1 MKTFEHVVRT
11 YNPSGKIMWERSF
24 QTADEAYKEY
34 VEVIEYTKR
43 TIPSGYS
50 ITVTRYNGDALMTLE
65 VIEG

>member
-1 MKTFEHVVRT
+1 MTTFEHVVRT

-34 VEVIEYTKR
+34 VDTIEYVKR
-43 TIPSGYS
+43 TILKGYS
-50 ITVTRYNGDALMTLE
+50 VTVTRYNGNDLMTLE